1 MLVLDKLRW
10 TVTTVRFA
18 KQNLS
23 LSPPTKLLLSLN
35 HASAATVKSREKE
48 TPDTPAKFDDVR
60 MRGFRTRRSV
70 DETLKWV
77 DASAQVTASNLPPE
91 SVPLSAA
98 IGRVLVTDLK
108 SEINVPAFA
117 RAMMD
122 GYALHAVD
130 TMGATTYNPL
140 PLAIIGSVLPGQT
153 FDGVVQRGQC
163 VSIMTGSP
171 MPAGADAVLPAEKVS
186 RNGDR
191 LEVHD
196 EVSPAK
202 HVGSIGED
210 ISSGEFVLRS
220 GRRLRPQDLGVISSL
235 GQSHVQVVRS
245 PRVRLLITGN
255 ELCESGTAP
264 QPNQTVDANSPM
276 LSALIERDGGT
287 LLFDGI
293 TPDSP
298 EHIQAT
304 MEDTDADIVI
314 VSGGS
319 SVGEEDHAPRILSE
333 VGELAIHG
341 IAMRPSSPT
350 GMGRI
355 GERLVFLLPGNPVS
369 CLCAYDFFA
378 ARAIRL
384 RAGRDATWPYPKHV
398 GKLTRKIASL
408 VGRQDYARVL
418 VRELETNQPEIEP
431 IAIAG
436 ASVLSSTSR
445 ANGFVVVP
453 TDSEGY
459 PPGAEIDFFLYD
471 RP

>member
-1 MLVLDKLRW
+1 MES
-10 TVTTVRFA
+10 
-18 KQNLS
+18 Q
-23 LSPPTKLLLSLN
+23 
-35 HASAATVKSREKE
+35 EKE
-48 TPDTPAKFDDVR
+48 ISDGSAKFDDVR

-70 DETLKWV
+70 DETVKWI
-77 DASAQVTASNLPPE
+77 DASVQPRSGDLPNE
-91 SVPLSAA
+91 SVPLSHA
-98 IGRVLVTDLK
+98 IGRVLVADLQ
-108 SEINVPAFA
+108 SEIDVPAFA

-140 PLAIIGSVLPGQT
+140 SIEIIGSVLPGQT

-186 RNGDR
+186 REGER

-202 HVGSIGED
+202 HVGSVGED
-210 ISSGEFVLRS
+210 IARGEFVLRS
-220 GRRLRPQDLGVISSL
+220 GRRLRPQDLGVMSSL
-235 GQSHVQVVRS
+235 GQSHIQVVRP
-245 PRVRLLITGN
+245 PRVRLVITGN
-255 ELCESGTAP
+255 ELCEAGTTP
-264 QPNQTVDANSPM
+264 KPNQTVDANSPM
-276 LSALIERDGGT
+276 LSALIARDGGK

-298 EHIQAT
+298 EHIQAA
-304 MEDTDADIVI
+304 MEDAEADIVI

-341 IAMRPSSPT
+341 VAMRPSSPT

-355 GERLVFLLPGNPVS
+355 GDRLVFLLPGNPVS

-384 RAGRDATWPYPKHV
+384 RAGRDVTWPYPKRT
-398 GKLTRKIASL
+398 GKLSRKIASV

-418 VRELETNQPEIEP
+418 VRGLETDQPEIEP

-453 TDSEGY
+453 TDSEGC

-471 RP
+471 QA